1 MDRPD
6 QSDDDHQ
13 FALPRGT
20 MLFEYRIEG
29 VIGHGGFGITYRALD
44 TLLNE
49 IVAIKEFFPNE
60 VAVRVSDMTAKA
72 KSNSDKEALREGL
85 DAFLEEA
92 RIIARFRHPNIMQVR
107 RFFEA
112 HGTGYIV
119 LQFERGPSLEEVLAR
134 GPLREADLRFMLTGI
149 LNGLDVVHKQAV
161 LHRDLKP
168 RNVIIRDDGSPVLI
182 DFGAAR
188 DFRMRSSRSVTRIA
202 SPGYSPP
209 EQYGVGGQQG
219 PWSDFY
225 ALGAI
230 LYRAATGTVPADSLR
245 RLRDDPLVP
254 AETAAA
260 GRYPASLLRTI
271 DRMMRVDERQRPI
284 SAAAIIDEIAAAQPD
299 TPAVRAA
306 TRPEQAS
313 AAYGRAGP
321 PEPPLAAA
329 EPSRS
334 RSPALWAVV
343 GVLVLLLAAGGAFLA
358 LKGGIFAPSPS
369 AAPPGQQA
377 RTESP
382 PAPAVEAPAL
392 EAPAVRTQ
400 PPASKEPPPP
410 PQPALLQ
417 PAPAPP
423 APTEPAPVPA
433 PTQPAPSSAQP
444 AAAPPAPPV
453 PAPTQPAPVP
463 APTQPAPSST
473 QPAAAAPAP
482 PVPAPAQPTTG
493 EGTLHVVQ
501 DCPTCPDLAVLPA
514 GRFDMG
520 TTRGFGYEKPVHP
533 VTIGKPPA
541 IGRHEV
547 TFAQWDACVVAGGCK
562 FQPGDHGWGRGDR
575 PVIGV
580 SWLDA
585 QAYVQWL
592 SRTTAHHYRLPSEAE
607 WEYAD
612 RAGTAS
618 LFWWGPDVGTDRA
631 NCSDCQKKPA
641 GQTLPVGSYRPNA
654 FGLFDTAGNAAEW
667 VEDCWNPSYDGA
679 PSDGSARMTGD
690 CSQHVLRGG
699 SFNNDSKYLY
709 SGVRFKYDT
718 AVRYYANGFRVA
730 RDMN

>member
-1 MDRPD
+1 MDGPD
-6 QSDDDHQ
+6 PSDDDHQ
-13 FALPRGT
+13 LALPRGT

-60 VAVRVSDMTAKA
+60 VAVRVSDLTARA
-72 KSNSDKEALREGL
+72 KSSSDKQALREGL

-134 GPLREADLRFMLTGI
+134 GPLAEADLRVMLGGI

-168 RNVIIRDDGSPVLI
+168 RNVIIRDDGTPVLI

-188 DFRMRSSRSVTRIA
+188 DFRMRDSRSVTKIA

-230 LYRAATGTVPADSLR
+230 LYRAVTGTAPVDSLR

-254 AETAAA
+254 AETAGA
-260 GRYPASLLRTI
+260 GRYPASLLRII
-271 DRMMRVDERQRPI
+271 DRMMRVDERQRPV
-284 SAAAIIDEIAAAQPD
+284 SAAAIIDEIAVAQRDGPAAR
-299 TPAVRAA
+299 TVPAERVPPAERTSTIYAPPGA
-306 TRPEQAS
+306 
-313 AAYGRAGP
+313 
-321 PEPPLAAA
+321 PEPAQTADRP
-329 EPSRS
+329 RS
-334 RSPALWAVV
+334 RARGLWAAV
-343 GVLVLLLAAGGAFLA
+343 GVFLLLLAAGGAFLA
-358 LKGGIFAPSPS
+358 FKAGILAP
-369 AAPPGQQA
+369 APTATTVDRQA
-377 RTESP
+377 RTEGEPAPSAEVPPAVQTPPPASAESHPPPTLP
-382 PAPAVEAPAL
+382 PAPAQSAPAL
-392 EAPAVRTQ
+392 PAPALPTPAQ
-400 PPASKEPPPP
+400 PAPAQPTPAQPTP
-410 PQPALLQ
+410 AQPTPALPAPAQPALIPAPAQ

-423 APTEPAPVPA
+423 
-433 PTQPAPSSAQP
+433 S
-444 AAAPPAPPV
+444 
-453 PAPTQPAPVP
+453 
-463 APTQPAPSST
+463 
-473 QPAAAAPAP
+473 
-482 PVPAPAQPTTG
+482 PAPAAVPQVTEAKPVHD
-493 EGTLHVVQ
+493 EGQAHFIQ

-547 TFAQWDACVVAGGCK
+547 TFAQWDACVIAGGCK

-580 SWLDA
+580 SWLDT

-592 SRTTAHHYRLPSEAE
+592 SRATGHHYRLPSEAE

-612 RAGTAS
+612 RAGTS
-618 LFWWGPDVGTDRA
+618 DLFWWGPDVGTDRA

-641 GQTLPVGSYRPNA
+641 GQTLPVGSFQPNA

-679 PSDGSARMTGD
+679 PSDGSARTTGD

-699 SFNNDSKYLY
+699 SFNNDAKYLY

-718 AVRYYANGFRVA
+718 AVRYYTSGFRVA
-730 RDMN
+730 RDMS